1 MLLGRRLRRGRE
13 GLRLGLALGWAWAA
27 CPFTLMGLMEH
38 SNDGLVA
45 MLAVFALLA
54 FNSPAARGAL
64 LGLATAAKF
73 SPGALLPLFAGRRD
87 RGLKGAVICV
97 ASFTA
102 VLVVSIGLYLPSG
115 GLAEFYNHTIG
126 FQINR
131 IDVFSPWGMHPGL
144 ATLQTVLEVAAV
156 ALALGVAVERRPRT
170 LVQVC
175 ALAAAVTIAIQ
186 IPATHWFYYYIIW
199 FVPFVLVA
207 VLGRST
213 DGALAVDE
221 RTEGEAI
228 EIAPSDQRVPALV
241 GG

>member
-1 MLLGRRLRRGRE
+1 M
-13 GLRLGLALGWAWAA
+13 
-27 CPFTLMGLMEH
+27 
-38 SNDGLVA
+38 
-45 MLAVFALLA
+45 
-54 FNSPAARGAL
+54 
-64 LGLATAAKF
+64 
-73 SPGALLPLFAGRRD
+73 
-87 RGLKGAVICV
+87 
-97 ASFTA
+97 
-102 VLVVSIGLYLPSG
+102 
-115 GLAEFYNHTIG
+115 
-126 FQINR
+126 
-131 IDVFSPWGMHPGL
+131 
-144 ATLQTVLEVAAV
+144 

-221 RTEGEAI
+221 RSEGEAI